1 MKIEWKNCLKIGISI
16 FILYLCIY
24 YWKSAAAGLSVLAS
38 ASMPLILGATI
49 AYVVNILM
57 KFYENHYFRKS
68 SKSIVQKSRR
78 PVCMVAA
85 FLTLAAIIALV
96 IGLVVPQLV
105 SCVRVLISGA
115 PYAMDFLLKTAEKY
129 NIVPENILDSL
140 AGIYWKAR
148 IGEMITAVGNGLG
161 SVMDNLV
168 KMLTSIFSGIVSGL
182 IGFIFACYLL
192 LSKDKLKNQINR
204 IMDHY
209 LKEKIVKKID
219 YVVRIFDDC
228 FHNYIVG
235 QCTEAVSLGALCT
248 VGMLLLR
255 LPYAS
260 MIGALVAFTA
270 LIPVAGAYIG
280 AAAGAF
286 MILTD
291 SPIKALVFLIFLVI
305 LQQIEGNVIYPKVV
319 GSSVGLPAMW
329 VLAAVTVGG
338 GLMGVVGMVFA
349 VPAAAG
355 IYRLICDDINGKGK
369 IFSKKIVDNPKNGS
383 KYENSDKI

>member
-38 ASMPLILGATI
+38 SSMPLILGATI

-140 AGIYWKAR
+140 AGIDWKAR

-235 QCTEAVSLGALCT
+235 QCTEAVILGALCT

-355 IYRLICDDINGKGK
+355 IYRMICDDINGKGK
-369 IFSKKIVDNPKNGS
+369 IFSKKIVDNPENSS

>member
-24 YWKSAAAGLSVLAS
+24 YWKSVAAGLSVLAS

-140 AGIYWKAR
+140 AGIDWKAR

-235 QCTEAVSLGALCT
+235 QCTEAVILGALCT

-305 LQQIEGNVIYPKVV
+305 LQQVEGNVIYPKVV

-355 IYRLICDDINGKGK
+355 IYRMICDDINGKGK
-369 IFSKKIVDNPKNGS
+369 IFSKKIVDNPENGS

>member
-38 ASMPLILGATI
+38 SSMPLILGATI

-140 AGIYWKAR
+140 AGIDWKAR

-209 LKEKIVKKID
+209 LKEKMVKKID

-235 QCTEAVSLGALCT
+235 QCTEAVILGALCT

-305 LQQIEGNVIYPKVV
+305 LQQVEGNVIYPKVV

-355 IYRLICDDINGKGK
+355 IYRMICDDINGKGK
-369 IFSKKIVDNPKNGS
+369 IFSKKIVDNPENGS

>member
-38 ASMPLILGATI
+38 SSMPLILGATI

-140 AGIYWKAR
+140 AGIDWKAR

-235 QCTEAVSLGALCT
+235 QCTEAVILGALCT

-305 LQQIEGNVIYPKVV
+305 LQQVEGNVIYPKVV

-355 IYRLICDDINGKGK
+355 IYRMICDDINGKGK
-369 IFSKKIVDNPKNGS
+369 IFSKKIVDNPENGS

>member
-38 ASMPLILGATI
+38 SSMPLILGATI

-140 AGIYWKAR
+140 AGIDWKAR

-235 QCTEAVSLGALCT
+235 QCTEAVILGALCT

-329 VLAAVTVGG
+329 VLAAVTIGG

-355 IYRLICDDINGKGK
+355 IYRMICDDINGKGK
-369 IFSKKIVDNPKNGS
+369 IFSKKIVDNPENGS

>member
-38 ASMPLILGATI
+38 SSMPLILGATI

-140 AGIYWKAR
+140 AGIDWKAR

-204 IMDHY
+204 IMDH
-209 LKEKIVKKID
+209 
-219 YVVRIFDDC
+219 R
-228 FHNYIVG
+228 G
-235 QCTEAVSLGALCT
+235 
-248 VGMLLLR
+248 
-255 LPYAS
+255 
-260 MIGALVAFTA
+260 
-270 LIPVAGAYIG
+270 
-280 AAAGAF
+280 
-286 MILTD
+286 
-291 SPIKALVFLIFLVI
+291 
-305 LQQIEGNVIYPKVV
+305 
-319 GSSVGLPAMW
+319 
-329 VLAAVTVGG
+329 
-338 GLMGVVGMVFA
+338 
-349 VPAAAG
+349 
-355 IYRLICDDINGKGK
+355 
-369 IFSKKIVDNPKNGS
+369 
-383 KYENSDKI
+383 

>member
-1 MKIEWKNCLKIGISI
+1 MKIEWKSCLKIGISI

-24 YWKSAAAGLSVLAS
+24 YWKSAASGLSVLAS
-38 ASMPLILGATI
+38 ASMPLVLGAAI

-57 KFYENHYFRKS
+57 RFYEKHYFTKS
-68 SKSIVQKSRR
+68 TKAIAVKSRR
-78 PVCMVAA
+78 PVCMIAA
-85 FLTLAAIIALV
+85 FLTLAAIVALI

-105 SCVRVLISGA
+105 SCVKVLIAGA
-115 PYAMDFLLKTAEKY
+115 PYAMDYLIETAQKY
-129 NIVPENILDSL
+129 NIVPENIIDNL
-140 AGIYWKAR
+140 AGIDWQTR
-148 IGEMITAVGNGLG
+148 IGDMIRTVGNGLG
-161 SVMDNLV
+161 SVMDNVV

-192 LSKDKLKNQINR
+192 LSKDKLKSQINR
-204 IMDHY
+204 LMEHY
-209 LKEKIVKKID
+209 LKDKIVEKID
-219 YVVRIFDDC
+219 YIVKIFDDC

-235 QCTEAVSLGALCT
+235 QCTEAVILGVLCT
-248 VGMLLLR
+248 VGMLILR
-255 LPYAS
+255 LPYAT

-286 MILTD
+286 MILTY
-291 SPIKALVFLIFLVI
+291 SPIKALVFLIFLII

-329 VLAAVTVGG
+329 VLAAVTIGG
-338 GLMGVVGMVFA
+338 GLMGVMGMLFA

-355 IYRLICDDINGKGK
+355 FYRLICDDISGKGM
-369 IFSKKIVDNPKNGS
+369 IFRKKSAKNS
-383 KYENSDKI
+383 ENSE

>member
-24 YWKSAAAGLSVLAS
+24 YWKSAAVGLSVLAS
-38 ASMPLILGATI
+38 SSMPLILGATI

-140 AGIYWKAR
+140 AGIDWKAR

-235 QCTEAVSLGALCT
+235 QCTEAVILGALCT

-355 IYRLICDDINGKGK
+355 IYRMICDDINGKGK
-369 IFSKKIVDNPKNGS
+369 IFSKKIVDNPENGS

>member
-38 ASMPLILGATI
+38 SSMPLILGATI

-140 AGIYWKAR
+140 AGIDWKAR

-235 QCTEAVSLGALCT
+235 QCTEAVILGALCT

-369 IFSKKIVDNPKNGS
+369 IFSKKIVDNPENGS

>member
-38 ASMPLILGATI
+38 SSMPLILGATI

-140 AGIYWKAR
+140 AGIDWKAR

-235 QCTEAVSLGALCT
+235 QCTEAVILGALCT

-355 IYRLICDDINGKGK
+355 IYRMICDDINGKGK
-369 IFSKKIVDNPKNGS
+369 IFRKKIVNNPENGS

>member
-1 MKIEWKNCLKIGISI
+1 MKIEWKSCLKIGISI

-24 YWKSAAAGLSVLAS
+24 YWKSAASGLSVLAS
-38 ASMPLILGATI
+38 ASMPLVLGAAI

-57 KFYENHYFRKS
+57 RFYEKHYFKKS
-68 SKSIVQKSRR
+68 SKAIAVKSRR
-78 PVCMVAA
+78 PVCMIAA
-85 FLTLAAIIALV
+85 FFTLAAIAALI

-105 SCVRVLISGA
+105 SCVKVLIAGA
-115 PYAMDFLLKTAEKY
+115 PYAMDYLIEAAQKY
-129 NIVPENILDSL
+129 NIVPENIIDNL
-140 AGIYWKAR
+140 AGIDWQTR
-148 IGEMITAVGNGLG
+148 IGDMIRTVGNGLG
-161 SVMDNLV
+161 SVMDNVV

-192 LSKDKLKNQINR
+192 LSKDKLKSQINR
-204 IMDHY
+204 LMEHY
-209 LKEKIVKKID
+209 LKDKIVEKID
-219 YVVRIFDDC
+219 YIVKIFDDC

-235 QCTEAVSLGALCT
+235 QCTEAVILGVLCT
-248 VGMLLLR
+248 VGMLILR
-255 LPYAS
+255 LPYAT

-286 MILTD
+286 MILTY
-291 SPIKALVFLIFLVI
+291 SPIKALVFLIFLII

-329 VLAAVTVGG
+329 VLAAVTLGG
-338 GLMGVVGMVFA
+338 GLMGVMGMLFA

-355 IYRLICDDINGKGK
+355 VYRLICDDISGKGM
-369 IFSKKIVDNPKNGS
+369 IFRKKS
-383 KYENSDKI
+383 AENSENSELIEKSDKF

>member
-38 ASMPLILGATI
+38 SSMPLILGATI

-140 AGIYWKAR
+140 AGIDWKAR

-235 QCTEAVSLGALCT
+235 QCTEAVILGALCT

-355 IYRLICDDINGKGK
+355 IYRMICDDINGKGK
-369 IFSKKIVDNPKNGS
+369 IFSKKIVDNPENGS

>member
-38 ASMPLILGATI
+38 SSMPLILGATI

-140 AGIYWKAR
+140 AGIDWKAR

-235 QCTEAVSLGALCT
+235 QCTEAVILGALCT

-260 MIGALVAFTA
+260 MIGSLVAFTA

-355 IYRLICDDINGKGK
+355 IYRMICDDINGKGK
-369 IFSKKIVDNPKNGS
+369 IFSKKIVDNPENGS

>member
-38 ASMPLILGATI
+38 SSMPLILGATI

-140 AGIYWKAR
+140 AGIDWKAR

-235 QCTEAVSLGALCT
+235 QCTEAVILGALCT

-291 SPIKALVFLIFLVI
+291 SPIRALVFLIFLVI

-369 IFSKKIVDNPKNGS
+369 IFSKKNVDNPENGS

>member
-38 ASMPLILGATI
+38 SSMPLILGATI

-115 PYAMDFLLKTAEKY
+115 PYAMDFLLKIAEKY

-140 AGIYWKAR
+140 AGIDWKAR

-168 KMLTSIFSGIVSGL
+168 KMLTSIFSGIVSSL

-235 QCTEAVSLGALCT
+235 QCTEAVILGALCT

-355 IYRLICDDINGKGK
+355 IYRMICDDINGKGK
-369 IFSKKIVDNPKNGS
+369 IFSKKIVDNPENGS

>member
-1 MKIEWKNCLKIGISI
+1 MKIEWKTCLKIGISI

-24 YWKSAAAGLSVLAS
+24 YWKNVASGLSVLTS
-38 ASMPLILGATI
+38 ASMPLLLGAII

-57 KFYENHYFRKS
+57 SFYEKHYFKKNTKRF
-68 SKSIVQKSRR
+68 VEKSRR
-78 PVCMVAA
+78 PLCMIAA
-85 FLTLAAIIALV
+85 FLTLTAIIALI

-105 SCVRVLISGA
+105 SCVKVLINGA
-115 PYAMDFLLKTAEKY
+115 PYAMNYLIDTAEKY
-129 NIVPENILDSL
+129 NVIPENIISRLT
-140 AGIYWKAR
+140 GIDWETK
-148 IGEMITAVGNGLG
+148 IGSMIHAVGNGLG
-161 SVMDNLV
+161 SVMDNVV

-204 IMDHY
+204 LMNRY
-209 LKEKIVKKID
+209 LKEKIVVKIN
-219 YVVRIFDDC
+219 YVVGIFDDC

-235 QCTEAVSLGALCT
+235 QCTEAVILGILCT
-248 VGMLLLR
+248 VGMLILR
-255 LPYAS
+255 LPYAT

-286 MILTD
+286 MILTY
-291 SPIKALVFLIFLVI
+291 SPVKALVFLVFLII

-329 VLAAVTVGG
+329 VLAAVTLGG
-338 GLMGVVGMVFA
+338 GLLGIPGMLFG

-355 IYRLICDDINGKGK
+355 LYRLICDDINGRGMRYM
-369 IFSKKIVDNPKNGS
+369 NGS
-383 KYENSDKI
+383 ACKQANDEQNGKNR